1 MSMRVNLNWLL
12 WANGVNQFDGWTTC
26 LVFKVNAVRNI
37 LLLSV
42 TTWFVLLC
50 SPSGSKAWHE
60 GSNEGALW
68 SILGRQ
74 NRSQKLDVDINMEI
88 TKAVAAQVQR
98 WGFVR
103 CLAAGVSAAVTQSC
117 QTQHPTLSVG
127 GESSDVYY
135 SSWQYSWGSPGK
147 A

>member
-1 MSMRVNLNWLL
+1 MRVSLNWSL
-12 WANGVNQFDGWTTC
+12 WANGVNHSLMVRQPAWYLRLLQWGIYCYTVSDYMVC
-26 LVFKVNAVRNI
+26 SAVFPFRIKG
-37 LLLSV
+37 L
-42 TTWFVLLC
+42 TWGV
-50 SPSGSKAWHE
+50 KR
-60 GSNEGALW
+60 GALR
-68 SILGRQ
+68 SIPGRQ
-74 NRSQKLDVDINMEI
+74 NRSQKLDVDINVEI